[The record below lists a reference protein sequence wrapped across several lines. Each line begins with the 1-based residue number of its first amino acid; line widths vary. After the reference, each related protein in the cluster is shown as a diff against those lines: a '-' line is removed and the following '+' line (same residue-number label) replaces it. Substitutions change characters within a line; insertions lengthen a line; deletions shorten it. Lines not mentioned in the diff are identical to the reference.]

1 MVTQN
6 LLPLLRSVDAFEVEE
21 EASDSKLLKVR
32 EAGLYQV
39 EMISTLAAWGKN
51 RSTVRGK

>member
-6 LLPLLRSVDAFEVEE
+6 LLPLLRSVDTFEVEE
-21 EASDSKLLKVR
+21 EASDSKLLKVG
-32 EAGLYQV
+32 EAGLYQI
-39 EMISTLAAWGKN
+39 EMKSTLVTWGKY